1 MTRIERRDVLKL
13 AAATGAAA
21 LTASLPAAA
30 QGAPKTFVL
39 VHGAWHGGWC
49 WQRVADRLRAAG
61 HKVFTPTQTGLGE
74 RSHLLSK
81 DITLD
86 TFTQD
91 VVNVIEF
98 EELSDV
104 ILVGHS
110 FGGSPISSTAERMPD
125 RIRHLVYLDALMLEG
140 GQSPSGVLPPDVVA
154 ARQKAAQESSG
165 GVSLPVP
172 PPSAFGVSD
181 PQDTEWLKR
190 RLRPHPLGTYTS
202 PLNIKGPVGNN
213 LPRTYIVCTNPI
225 YPPLEASRTWV
236 KKQQGWNWLE
246 IATGHDAMVTAP
258 DELTKMLIAIA

>member
-1 MTRIERRDVLKL
+1 MDRRDVLKL

-21 LTASLPAAA
+21 LTPSLPAAA
-30 QGAPKTFVL
+30 QSTPKTYVL

-49 WQRVADRLRAAG
+49 WRRVADRLRAAG
-61 HKVFTPTQTGLGE
+61 HRVFTPTQTGLGE

-110 FGGSPISSTAERMPD
+110 FGGSPISGAAERVPEK
-125 RIRHLVYLDALMLEG
+125 IKHLVYLDAFILEG
-140 GQSPSGVLPPDVVA
+140 GQSPFDVLPRDIVTS
-154 ARQKAAQESSG
+154 RQKAAQESSG
-165 GVSLPVP
+165 GLSTPVP
-172 PPSAFGVSD
+172 PPSSFGVSD
-181 PQDTEWLKR
+181 PHDADWLKR
-190 RLRPHPLGTYTS
+190 HLRPQPLGTYTS
-202 PLNIKGPVGNN
+202 PLNIKGPVGKN
-213 LPRTYIVCTNPI
+213 LPRTYVMCTNPI
-225 YPPLEASRTWV
+225 YPVLEASRTWV

-258 DELTKMLIAIA
+258 DELARMLIAIG